1 MHTFI
6 SMIKRSLDEY
16 NEFPN
21 KDVVA
26 LRMMNAIVLSM
37 IIYNDGNIDKKVIQV
52 SSKMNYLWQ
61 RYIRAKIHDVNYV
74 NHFHAITKCIN
85 IYKDEIFRMIN
96 LIVEEYD
103 YKEADIETVD
113 QTYEKGV
120 IMIEVR

>member
-6 SMIKRSLDEY
+6 SIIKRSLDEY

-37 IIYNDGNIDKKVIQV
+37 IIYNDGNIDKNIAIV
-52 SSKMNYLWQ
+52 SSKMNHLWQ
-61 RYIRAKIHDVNYV
+61 RYIRAKIHDMNYV
-74 NHFHAITKCIN
+74 NYFHAITKFIN
-85 IYKDEIFRMIN
+85 IYKDEIFKMIN
-96 LIVEEYD
+96 LIAEEYD
-103 YKEADIETVD
+103 YTEVDVETVD
-113 QTYEKGV
+113 QTYEKGI